1 MNCNF
6 SRFCISCLGSMM
18 IVNSLSRA
26 TNATENVK
34 VAKQLNI
41 NKSLQ
46 IESDQT
52 IRISKNINH
61 SGSESSQREY
71 LFKAPDNKIINDP
84 QQLTRNQGY
93 KVEVYGSADELL
105 KKVKTIEP
113 KAFRKGEII
122 QVGIFSEQGNAEI
135 LLKKLA
141 VAGFWSRIVPE

>member
-1 MNCNF
+1 MNRNF
-6 SRFCISCLGSMM
+6 SRFCISCLGIMAISS
-18 IVNSLSRA
+18 SLTLA
-26 TNATENVK
+26 ANATPNIK
-34 VAKQLNI
+34 VAKQLN
-41 NKSLQ
+41 NSLQ
-46 IESDQT
+46 IEADQ
-52 IRISKNINH
+52 IIYISKDL
-61 SGSESSQREY
+61 SRTDSESRQREY